1 MEDGKWNNEGGKV
14 GMKIKIFFVLIVI
27 SIGFSFYYFNEY
39 KIENDKEAI
48 QSSLKV
54 WLNRGSSVEV
64 LEPNV
69 LKVVQLENTKSYV
82 SLFQL
87 QEGNYGYANL
97 IKGINGKLKIISSG
111 QGSNIIHHQI
121 LETNRGKYIV
131 LYGKNPNME
140 INSISVN
147 SRIEEH
153 NFKINVPTEKSF
165 LIYKKVPDNFEN
177 PLLDEFILFDENGK
191 EIELYQ

>member
-1 MEDGKWNNEGGKV
+1 MKSGVTRGEKIV
-14 GMKIKIFFVLIVI
+14 MKIKTLFILIVI
-27 SIGFSFYYFNEY
+27 GIGFSFYYFNEY

-69 LKVVQLENTKSYV
+69 LKVVQLEDTKSYV

-87 QEGNYGYANL
+87 QEGNYGYAHL

-111 QGSNIIHHQI
+111 HGSNVIRHQI
-121 LETNRGKYIV
+121 IETNRGKYIV
-131 LYGKNPNME
+131 LYGTNPGIE
-140 INSISVN
+140 ISSILID
-147 SRIEEH
+147 SRTDAH
-153 NFKINVPTEKSF
+153 NFKIIVPEEKSF
-165 LIYKKVPDNFEN
+165 LVYEKVPDNFEI
-177 PLLDEFILFDENGK
+177 PLLDEFLYFDENGN